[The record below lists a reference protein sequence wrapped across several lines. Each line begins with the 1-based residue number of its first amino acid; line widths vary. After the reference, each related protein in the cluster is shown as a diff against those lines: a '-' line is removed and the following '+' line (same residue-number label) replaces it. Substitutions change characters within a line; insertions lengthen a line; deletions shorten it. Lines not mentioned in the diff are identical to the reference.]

1 MKKIMSFALAVGMM
15 VPCFGATACGNNG
28 NSGNGLGDVEGK
40 TLIKVASYNGGLGLD
55 WLRAAAGRFSA
66 KYEGTSFET
75 DKTGVAV
82 DVVESL
88 AGDMLANKSLNEDVY
103 LTESVDYYL
112 MQSQGKF
119 ADISDVVTADL
130 GAYNESGKTIEGK
143 MDTAMSSFLKA
154 KDGKY
159 YGIPFYDGFYGFIY
173 DVDMFEGKGWF
184 FDEEGN
190 FTKTNKSKGLDGKA
204 GTYDDGMPKTYAQ
217 FGQLVTKIRN
227 DTDGITPF
235 VYGGSDN
242 EGYFIE
248 ALSNYWSNY
257 EGKENMQRNW
267 SFEGETDLI
276 TGWNG
281 DTPVIEKKPI
291 NAENRFELQN
301 QPGKYYALKFM
312 REVVTAN
319 GQNYTDA
326 SNFKAAQAKF
336 IQSYLDG
343 EVQPGAVAM
352 IVDGAWF
359 ENEADLSGTFKTVS
373 KIDFRDDIK
382 GKDYKMTRRFAFMPV
397 PMANESCSTKQ
408 TLISSNESF
417 CFINAATTGGKLD
430 AAKEFL
436 KFLHTEAEL
445 ASFTKTTS
453 ITRPY
458 GYTVDAAS
466 RAEMSYFC
474 QSLMQMK
481 ETADIVYPYSDNLT
495 YIENS
500 TQLRLE
506 AWAFTSK
513 FGASPVDNPFSQF
526 RLNESLTAKTYFEG
540 LRKAY

>member
-1 MKKIMSFALAVGMM
+1 MKKIMSLALAVGMT
-15 VPCFGATACGNNG
+15 VLCFGATACGNG
-28 NSGNGLGDVEGK
+28 NSGNDSLDIEGK
-40 TLIKVASYNGGLGLD
+40 TLIKVASYNGGLGLE
-55 WLRAAAGRFSA
+55 WLREAGKRFSA
-66 KYEGTSFET
+66 KYEGRSFEAG
-75 DKTGVAV
+75 KTGVAV
-82 DVVESL
+82 EVVESL
-88 AGDMLANKSLNEDVY
+88 AGDMLANKSLNEDLY

-119 ADISDVVTADL
+119 ADISDVVTDDL
-130 GAYNESGKTIEGK
+130 GSYGESGETIVGK
-143 MDTAMSSFLKA
+143 MDPAMSSFLKA

-184 FDEEGN
+184 FDEAGN
-190 FTKTNKSKGLDGKA
+190 FTKKNKSTGLDGKA

-248 ALSNYWSNY
+248 ALANYWSNY

-276 TGWNG
+276 TGWDG
-281 DTPVIEKKPI
+281 DTPIIEKKPI

-319 GQNYTDA
+319 GQNFTDA
-326 SNFKAAQAKF
+326 SNFKAAQTKL
-336 IQSYLDG
+336 IQSYLAGD
-343 EVQPGAVAM
+343 VQPGAVAM

-382 GKDYKMTRRFAFMPV
+382 GKDYKKTRRFAFMPV
-397 PMANESCSTKQ
+397 PMVDENCSTKQ

-445 ASFTKTTS
+445 ASFTTTTS

-458 GYTVDAAS
+458 RYTVDEAT
-466 RAEMSYFC
+466 RAKMSYFGR
-474 QSLMQMK
+474 SLLQMK

-500 TQLRLE
+500 AQLRLE

-513 FGASPVDNPFSQF
+513 FGTTLVDNPFSQF
-526 RLNESLTAKTYFEG
+526 RLNKNLTAKMYFEG

>member
-1 MKKIMSFALAVGMM
+1 MKKLLCFALA
-15 VPCFGATACGNNG
+15 FGLAVSCLSVTACGG
-28 NSGNGLGDVEGK
+28 NPEDSLGDVEGK

-55 WLRAAAGRFSA
+55 WLKEAAKRFSA
-66 KYEGTSFET
+66 KFADKSFEAN
-75 DKTGVAV
+75 KTGVAV
-82 DVVESL
+82 SVVESL

-119 ADISDVVTADL
+119 ADISDVVKADL
-130 GAYNESGKTIEGK
+130 GFYGENGKTIEGK
-143 MDTAMSSFLKA
+143 MDAAMSSFLKA

-159 YGIPFYDGFYGFIY
+159 YGIPFYDGFYGFVY

-184 FDEEGN
+184 FDEAGN
-190 FTKTNKSKGLDGKA
+190 FTKTNKSTGLDGKA

-217 FGQLVTKIRN
+217 FGQLVTKIRE
-227 DTDGITPF
+227 DSITPF
-235 VYGGSDN
+235 AYGGSDN
-242 EGYFIE
+242 EEYFIE
-248 ALSNYWSNY
+248 ALANYWSNY

-276 TGWNG
+276 TGWDG
-281 DTPVIEKKPI
+281 DTPIIEKKAISP
-291 NAENRFELQN
+291 ENRFELQK

-312 REVVTAN
+312 RDVVTAN
-319 GQNYTDA
+319 GQNYTTA
-326 SNFKAAQAKF
+326 SNFKAAQLKL

-359 ENEADLSGTFKTVS
+359 ENEAEISGTFKTVS
-373 KIDFRDDIK
+373 RMDFRDDIK
-382 GKDYKMTRRFAFMPV
+382 GKDYKKTRRFAFMPV

-430 AAKEFL
+430 VAKEFL

-445 ASFTKTTS
+445 AHFTKTTS

-458 GYTVDAAS
+458 EYTVDAAS
-466 RAEMSYFC
+466 KAEMSYYG

-495 YIENS
+495 YIQNS

-513 FGASPVDNPFSQF
+513 YGASTVDNPFSQF
-526 RLNESLTAKTYFEG
+526 RLDENLSAKTYFEG